1 MPIAGSSPARSA
13 ILETTLRGGLLFS
26 YASGPRAGR
35 GFWHGRTCTG
45 QRDCPARGFSF
56 SQRLFVVDLFGGGQ
70 PAFLLTQLAQRV
82 LLDVPVPDALPGAA
96 IPTAY
101 SRVTVVLL
109 VAFGFRFGVLLAEP
123 AIRQLGASG
132 VRTGALGFCWHRST
146 SFRPRKFRIVRF
158 RASTKS
164 SLTSLLVLFPQ
175 SRLCGSPKKQSH
187 RRGGPTMASLD
198 SLGNFNDTLRSYSH
212 SIHRTLMFP
221 GGREIPAA
229 PSRADGKCA
238 EWSSPCPRRSSPR
251 A

>member
-26 YASGPRAGR
+26 YASGPRAGVDSGMAGLAQGNEIVPR
-35 GFWHGRTCTG
+35 VGS
-45 QRDCPARGFSF
+45 SF

-70 PAFLLTQLAQRV
+70 PAFLLTQLAQRGAPGCTCPGCASRRGHTYGV
-82 LLDVPVPDALPGAA
+82 QPGHGRTSRSVWLPLWRAPRRTCHPSAWGIRGTNRGAW
-96 IPTAY
+96 
-101 SRVTVVLL
+101 
-109 VAFGFRFGVLLAEP
+109 VLLAP
-123 AIRQLGASG
+123 
-132 VRTGALGFCWHRST
+132 
-146 SFRPRKFRIVRF
+146 
-158 RASTKS
+158 
-164 SLTSLLVLFPQ
+164 FPPPF
-175 SRLCGSPKKQSH
+175 GHKKSH

-229 PSRADGKCA
+229 PSHAGGRCA
-238 EWSSPCPRRSSPR
+238 GWSSPYPRRSSPM

>member
-1 MPIAGSSPARSA
+1 MKNIS
-13 ILETTLRGGLLFS
+13 
-26 YASGPRAGR
+26 ASGHRAGR
-35 GFWHGRTCTG
+35 GFWRGRTCTG
-45 QRDCPARGFSF
+45 QRGCPVRVCRP
-56 SQRLFVVDLFGGGQ
+56 QREVPCDA
-70 PAFLLTQLAQRV
+70 PRM
-82 LLDVPVPDALPGAA
+82 LLDVPVADALPGAA
-96 IPTAY
+96 IPAAY

-109 VAFGFRFGVLLAEP
+109 VAFGFRLGVLLTEP
-123 AIRQLGASG
+123 AVRQLGTAG
-132 VRTGALGFCWHRST
+132 VRTGTLGLCGHCST

-198 SLGNFNDTLRSYSH
+198 SLGNYNGTTGRHSH

-229 PSRADGKCA
+229 PSHADGKYA
-238 EWSSPCPRRSSPR
+238 GWSSPYPRRFSPT